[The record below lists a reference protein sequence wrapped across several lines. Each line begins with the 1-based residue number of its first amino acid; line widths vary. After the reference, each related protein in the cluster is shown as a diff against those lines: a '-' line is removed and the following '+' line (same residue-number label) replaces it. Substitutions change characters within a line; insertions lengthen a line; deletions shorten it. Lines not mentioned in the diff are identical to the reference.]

1 MTIHTPNTHLV
12 SFFEAEAKVDEF
24 EALVISTPENV
35 ARLQVSMNI
44 SLPVEEGQS
53 LQDVSGTVLNKPH
66 RVTLLASA
74 QKSSQY
80 DRKHNTLLFPRA
92 DLKSLGLFLD
102 IFLALG
108 YYWKDEQQVVQYF
121 S

>member
-35 ARLQVSMNI
+35 ARLQVSMDI
-44 SLPVEEGQS
+44 SLPMEEGQS
-53 LQDVSGTVLNKPH
+53 LKDVSGTVLYEPH

-80 DRKHNTLLFPRA
+80 DRKHNTLLFPIA
-92 DLKSLGLFLD
+92 DLMSLGLFLGH
-102 IFLALG
+102 ILSTGILLKG
-108 YYWKDEQQVVQYF
+108 
-121 S
+121 